1 MRIELREVTI
11 YKFDELGE
19 KKQQALIQD
28 TLEFIYDNQDYMKG
42 KIDNLEERIKKVE
55 KRTEEM
61 QTPWFFNNFIFDE
74 FKDEVMRFLNE
85 DEYYEDGS
93 VA

>member
-1 MRIELREVTI
+1 
-11 YKFDELGE
+11 
-19 KKQQALIQD
+19 
-28 TLEFIYDNQDYMKG
+28 MKG